1 MYQHPASLTGHSA
14 CSVSG
19 EQRSLQLSVAVK
31 MGVVGRHTPASLLP
45 QSPHFGLVPFFL
57 VLRSLCSP
65 PGVLMVRTL
74 LLTVLYGC
82 LLLCIH
88 VLALVHTQIPLLCIS
103 IAIRR
108 STSVGGCVCVG
119 VEV

>member
-1 MYQHPASLTGHSA
+1 
-14 CSVSG
+14 
-19 EQRSLQLSVAVK
+19 
-31 MGVVGRHTPASLLP
+31 MGIIGRHTPASLLP

-88 VLALVHTQIPLLCIS
+88 VLALVRTQILLLCLS
-103 IAIRR
+103 IAMSRW
-108 STSVGGCVCVG
+108 TSMDGGVYGSGVGRGSRT
-119 VEV
+119 